1 MFGRATK
8 ENKRER
14 NFPIKRVG
22 GSKRRKFPIK
32 EWEEAEAQK
41 ERKFPIKDWKKREE
55 ICRKGSYPEIGTMA
69 VFLIQVVVLA
79 LVVVE
84 FHVLVAVNE
93 EEGTSTKSNPSLRER
108 INLNVGG
115 KLFETMLSMLH
126 SNDPNSLLFSLS
138 NRRLADPSPIFIDR
152 DLEILSILLSLLR
165 TSHLP
170 SVVHHFSKH
179 ELGDEAL
186 FYGID
191 AHLCAA
197 AATPPFSDIDV
208 ALFASLRPPPSAS
221 PPLLSL
227 PPPALSRSPTVAKSP
242 DPRFGE
248 VVWEM
253 NEPGGSGQSS
263 RFGDSFVDVEG
274 LLLFMLCSKSGD
286 LAMADMR
293 FLKDDPWVYLKEK
306 NPSLVSYGE
315 VRNIVVHC
323 YRGQVFVAK
332 EGALEVWSSVEQREN
347 SGSGAEGFY
356 RRDFMDKR
364 EDSERGVIKKI
375 EGGGYRLFVS
385 REDVEG
391 IEVWERLANL
401 VR

>member
-1 MFGRATK
+1 
-8 ENKRER
+8 
-14 NFPIKRVG
+14 
-22 GSKRRKFPIK
+22 
-32 EWEEAEAQK
+32 
-41 ERKFPIKDWKKREE
+41 
-55 ICRKGSYPEIGTMA
+55 
-69 VFLIQVVVLA
+69 
-79 LVVVE
+79 
-84 FHVLVAVNE
+84 
-93 EEGTSTKSNPSLRER
+93 
-108 INLNVGG
+108 
-115 KLFETMLSMLH
+115 
-126 SNDPNSLLFSLS
+126 
-138 NRRLADPSPIFIDR
+138 
-152 DLEILSILLSLLR
+152 
-165 TSHLP
+165 
-170 SVVHHFSKH
+170 
-179 ELGDEAL
+179 
-186 FYGID
+186 
-191 AHLCAA
+191 
-197 AATPPFSDIDV
+197 
-208 ALFASLRPPPSAS
+208 
-221 PPLLSL
+221 
-227 PPPALSRSPTVAKSP
+227 
-242 DPRFGE
+242 
-248 VVWEM
+248 M

-391 IEVWERLANL
+391 PILLERAPLLSCILLYSSFHFEFTLEIEQSWL
-401 VR
+401 